1 MVNIDLKNTSQ
12 KTNDRTIL
20 KNGGE
25 LKCYG
30 KVSRS
35 CSTCGTCSFSLVTNP
50 VISHGGGKDRNV
62 SKKNGA
68 YSWSFVTHIF
78 RNNVQRRT

>member
-1 MVNIDLKNTSQ
+1 MANSKMVNNNLKNTPQ

-25 LKCYG
+25 LKYYG

-50 VISHGGGKDRNV
+50 VISHEGGKDRNV

-68 YSWSFVTHIF
+68 YPWS
-78 RNNVQRRT
+78 